1 MHVRCS
7 RAVAPGSKLYY
18 EKPLLEG
25 EREDE
30 VELVGT
36 EVNFTLF
43 RNVETGAVV
52 ELVDAEDVPGLAG
65 WLPL

>member
-1 MHVRCS
+1 MHARCS
-7 RAVAPGSKLYY
+7 RAAARGSKLYY
-18 EKPLLEG
+18 EKTLCEG

-30 VELVGT
+30 VELAGT